1 MEVSPHSQI
10 AAIVLA
16 GGLSRRAGSTNK
28 LLLPLG
34 NEVLIVHSVEAALT
48 SLAEPVVVVTGHD
61 AGRLR
66 EALGSRNVIYTHNI
80 DYSEG
85 QASSIRCGIN
95 ALPLDT
101 DGALICLGDMPR
113 VQPQHL
119 NTLVESFTPNT
130 ISVPTCAGRRGNPV
144 LFPAR
149 LFPQLNKLTG
159 DIGGRELIDNDSIS
173 VIEVEVNSDAIFYD
187 VDHVKDLDGLTIQ
200 P

>member
-1 MEVSPHSQI
+1 MGVTDQPQI

-16 GGLSRRAGSTNK
+16 GGLSRRAGSMNK
-28 LLLPLG
+28 LLLPLA
-34 NEVLIVHSVEAALT
+34 NAALIVHAVEAALG
-48 SLAEPVVVVTGHD
+48 SLATPVIVVTGHD
-61 AGRLR
+61 ALRLR
-66 EALGSRNVIYTHNI
+66 EALGTRDLIYTHNAG
-80 DYSEG
+80 YLEG
-85 QASSIRCGIN
+85 QASSIRCGLN
-95 ALPLDT
+95 ALPQDI

-119 NTLVESFTPNT
+119 NTLVESFTPNA

-187 VDHVKDLDGLTIQ
+187 VDHVKDLDVLTIH

>member
-1 MEVSPHSQI
+1 M
-10 AAIVLA
+10 
-16 GGLSRRAGSTNK
+16 
-28 LLLPLG
+28 
-34 NEVLIVHSVEAALT
+34 
-48 SLAEPVVVVTGHD
+48 
-61 AGRLR
+61 
-66 EALGSRNVIYTHNI
+66 